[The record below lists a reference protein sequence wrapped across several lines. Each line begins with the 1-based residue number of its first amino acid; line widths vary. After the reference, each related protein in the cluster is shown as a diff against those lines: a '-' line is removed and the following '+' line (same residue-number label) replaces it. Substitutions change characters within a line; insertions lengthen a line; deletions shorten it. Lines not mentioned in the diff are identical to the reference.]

1 MREAREHFDHPKT
14 ALDSVFSFLQ
24 YVVPNVAAALV
35 EGRKYV
41 IVDSDPLQASF
52 KDERHSVAAL
62 ASAPVPEP
70 DEPSISLIVL
80 HPKAFLVTSL
90 LVMLYCL
97 ERHVVSTFTTTVV
110 RKLSPQTQCQTAVNE
125 SGNTTWNVGP
135 TAQSEC
141 CVSHASTAPARFN
154 VAPNINLASWSIGF
168 AQQNSQRLSAIF
180 EIPHPNYLHRGLLNI
195 SCIPNRRRDIQKLGN
210 LRCKLREPQT
220 VIV

>member
-1 MREAREHFDHPKT
+1 M
-14 ALDSVFSFLQ
+14 V
-24 YVVPNVAAALV
+24 
-35 EGRKYV
+35 
-41 IVDSDPLQASF
+41 VDSDSLESPFQN
-52 KDERHSVAAL
+52 KRHRI
-62 ASAPVPEP
+62 SAFTCSTMPQTNES
-70 DEPSISLIVL
+70 SITFIIFY
-80 HPKAFLVTSL
+80 PKAFLVATL

-97 ERHVVSTFTTTVV
+97 SRHAVSTFTTTVA
-110 RKLSPQTQCQTAVNE
+110 RNDSPQTQCQRAVNE